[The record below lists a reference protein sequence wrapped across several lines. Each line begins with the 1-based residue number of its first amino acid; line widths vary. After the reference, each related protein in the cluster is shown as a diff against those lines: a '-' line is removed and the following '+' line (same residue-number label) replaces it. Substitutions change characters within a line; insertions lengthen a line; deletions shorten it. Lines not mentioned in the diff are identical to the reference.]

1 VICEAF
7 VWVEGQGQQ
16 QYVGGVGEGEG
27 EGDGKEWSCYIE
39 VDEGVKGGLIKHLKR
54 HKLRAKVQIEEPRE
68 EYSIE
73 VCLGVSVHEVQDSL
87 QPVLEKKKNP
97 ESGPLLLADPRAPE
111 MGTRVLFRGQA
122 ADDIPEWALR
132 IDNIR
137 GFNRS
142 SSVYDAY
149 RYSLG
154 IPEGP
159 KEIIPGTSLPMECNF
174 DLFDAIDWRKGCYVG
189 QELTIRTKHTG
200 VVRKR
205 ILPVDLFVPE
215 GAELDS
221 GMLDDVDIRVLGED
235 GKMVKGGRPV
245 GRVLRNVDGRV
256 GLAVCRLEA
265 MTPIRVTAEG
275 GSWRPGM
282 RFGVEV
288 QGMGMVEVVPRLPG
302 WLVEREREIWGK
314 GREKRVVGKGE

>member
-1 VICEAF
+1 MICEAF
-7 VWVEGQGQQ
+7 VWVDGQGQQ
-16 QYVGGVGEGEG
+16 QQYGGGGGVGEGEG
-27 EGDGKEWSCYIE
+27 GAGKEWSCYIE
-39 VDEGVKGGLIKHLKR
+39 VDEGVKEGLVKHLKR
-54 HKLRAKVQIEEPRE
+54 HKLRAKVQIEEPKE

-73 VCLGVSVHEVQDSL
+73 VCLGVPVHEVQDSL
-87 QPVLEKKKNP
+87 QPVLEKLKK
-97 ESGPLLLADPRAPE
+97 SGSDPLLLADPRAPQ
-111 MGTRVLFRGQA
+111 MGTRVLFRDQA
-122 ADDIPEWALR
+122 ADDNIPGL
-132 IDNIR
+132 
-137 GFNRS
+137 NRS

-288 QGMGMVEVVPRLPG
+288 QGRGVVEVVPRLPG